1 METIKN
7 ITFAFIY
14 SFLKAINPLA
24 SLESAI
30 TNAEK
35 AVKEAEK
42 AAEAAEK
49 ANDLKK
55 YKAAIAD
62 YTGSMKTLEGLQ
74 EEKKKADVLS
84 NNDIIQLAVL
94 TACILKV
101 QYTQEDLI
109 KCGATSCGQFGYY
122 KRSIKNL
129 ERLGF
134 TLKADEL
141 VKAITNANNVKK

>member
-24 SLESAI
+24 SLENAI
-30 TNAEK
+30 NKAEK
-35 AVKEAEK
+35 AVKDAEK
-42 AAEAAEK
+42 ACELAEK
-49 ANDLKK
+49 ANDLKR

-62 YTGSMKTLEGLQ
+62 YNGSKKELETLQ

-101 QYTQEDLI
+101 PYTQEELI

-122 KRSIKNL
+122 KRSLKNL
-129 ERLGF
+129 ERLGY
-134 TLKADEL
+134 TIKADEL
-141 VKAITNANNVKK
+141 VKAINNAKNN